1 MSEAI
6 VKKPSF
12 DTKRYYNPLTNTYTT
27 DTQSKNEK
35 GQYTHEIT
43 SVAPNSFSKTTVTE
57 MMQPEHFSKMVQTTY
72 SAFETAKKNNQRFF
86 LDRNSLPLDIYNKL
100 IKQVAL
106 LILDTPE
113 SMNDNVPTIQQAT
126 QQQVKRYKQQRKKAQ
141 QQKQAQRKQVQR
153 KKAQQRKQA
162 QRKKAEQQ
170 AQRKKAEQQAPT
182 TQKSQ
187 TTTNAKRE

>member
-1 MSEAI
+1 MSSAL

-35 GQYTHEIT
+35 EGQYTHETI
-43 SVAPNSFSKTTVTE
+43 SVDPKSISKTKITKRK
-57 MMQPEHFSKMVQTTY
+57 QPNHFSEMVQTTY

-86 LDRNSLPLDIYNKL
+86 IDPNSLPLDIYNKL

-126 QQQVKRYKQQRKKAQ
+126 QQQVKRYKQ
-141 QQKQAQRKQVQR
+141 AQRKQAQ
-153 KKAQQRKQA
+153 QQRKQA
-162 QRKKAEQQ
+162 
-170 AQRKKAEQQAPT
+170 PT
-182 TQKSQ
+182 KL
-187 TTTNAKRE
+187 NRNKE

>member
-1 MSEAI
+1 MSSAL

-12 DTKRYYNPLTNTYTT
+12 DTKRYYNPVTNTYTT

-43 SVAPNSFSKTTVTE
+43 SVAPNSFSKKTITE
-57 MMQPEHFSKMVQTTY
+57 MMQPDHFSKMVQTTY

-106 LILDTPE
+106 LE

-141 QQKQAQRKQVQR
+141 QQAQR
-153 KKAQQRKQA
+153 KKAQ
-162 QRKKAEQQ
+162 QQ
-170 AQRKKAEQQAPT
+170 AQRKKAKQQDST
-182 TQKSQ
+182 TQKSPTTAQ
-187 TTTNAKRE
+187 TSSNNAKSY